1 MSFELN
7 TVKLPTYFEK
17 IEGENKDSR
26 FQKMKVYVAH
36 TGVNLN
42 NSIFSKEV
50 LEKMLPSL
58 SYIPILGYI
67 SDNDDKEK
75 DFRGH
80 GEKVSVSEGEMK
92 IEYLTRAYGFVGE
105 DHNAHFEIAGG
116 KEWLVCTGYL
126 WTRFGEAIDLFNESN
141 GRKGQSMEV
150 VDGDGYV
157 DGSGHIVFTD
167 GKFNGLCILGDDVP
181 PAMAGAT
188 ISMEFSK
195 TDVKNSIQEMLNEF
209 SVFEKGAKPLANKK
223 KNADEEVVKDDV
235 KSEDVEKGEVEEQ
248 PVKEEPTKDESGKKE
263 PAKEKGSEI
272 KEDPKAEEK
281 SKDEKVEDKEE
292 KESKDSHVEGHE
304 ESEGEH
310 EESSETEENFSFD
323 LAKRRDNV
331 VEALHNKYGKDA
343 WVWVNNIFDD
353 KVIYTVDSEEKSFM
367 CDYSVNADGSV
378 KLADPVEVFL
388 EYLTGEEVKK
398 VEAERSR
405 VSELEAELKELKK
418 FQADVEQAE
427 KEAVLKEAKH
437 QLSEEKTVEIRAAF
451 SKLSKEEVEKE
462 IAYAI
467 YQTNK
472 GNNTKRNTVRAVNTA
487 KNETFGFGTADELFR
502 K

>member
-17 IEGENKDSR
+17 VEGENKDSR

-50 LEKMLPSL
+50 LGKMLPSL

-80 GEKVSVSEGEMK
+80 GEKVSVSEGEME

-141 GRKGQSMEV
+141 GHKGQSMEV

-195 TDVKNSIQEMLNEF
+195 TDVKSSIQEMLNEF

-235 KSEDVEKGEVEEQ
+235 KSEDIVDGKNKDIPEKNDD
-248 PVKEEPTKDESGKKE
+248 KTGK
-263 PAKEKGSEI
+263 SS
-272 KEDPKAEEK
+272 EEK
-281 SKDEKVEDKEE
+281 TSKDEKSKEDKEN
-292 KESKDSHVEGHE
+292 ESAEDHTDSGVDE
-304 ESEGEH
+304 ETSED
-310 EESSETEENFSFD
+310 NFSFD
-323 LAKRRDNV
+323 LGKRRDNV

-353 KVIYTVDSEEKSFM
+353 KVIYTVDGEEKSFM

-398 VEAERSR
+398 VESERSR
-405 VSELEAELKELKK
+405 VTELEAELKELKK
-418 FQADVEQAE
+418 FQADVEYAE
-427 KEAVLKEAKH
+427 KEAILKEAKH
-437 QLSEEKTVEIRAAF
+437 QLSEEKTSEIRAAF
-451 SKLSKEEVEKE
+451 SKLNKEEVEKE

-472 GNNTKRNTVRAVNTA
+472 VNTKRNAVRAVKTA
-487 KNETFGFGTADELFR
+487 KNETYGFGTADELFH

>member
-17 IEGENKDSR
+17 IEDEKNKDSR

-50 LEKMLPSL
+50 LEKMLPTL

-67 SDNDDKEK
+67 DANDDKEK

-80 GEKVSVSEGEMK
+80 GEKVSVSNGEVK
-92 IEYLTRAYGFVGE
+92 IEYLTHAYGFVGE
-105 DHNAHFEIAGG
+105 DHDAHFEIVGG

-126 WTRFGEAIDLFNESN
+126 WTRFREAIDLFGESN
-141 GRKGQSMEV
+141 GHKGQSMEV
-150 VDGDGYV
+150 IDGDGYV

-181 PAMAGAT
+181 PAMAGST

-195 TDVKNSIQEMLNEF
+195 TYVKNSIQEMLNEF
-209 SVFEKGAKPLANKK
+209 SVFAKGAKTLTNKK
-223 KNADEEVVKDDV
+223 KNTDEEIVKEDV
-235 KSEDVEKGEVEEQ
+235 KSKDVEKEET
-248 PVKEEPTKDESGKKE
+248 KEKTSKEDSVKDETDKKE
-263 PAKEKGSEI
+263 STTGKDTETEGS
-272 KEDPKAEEK
+272 
-281 SKDEKVEDKEE
+281 SKDEKDKDDEE
-292 KESKDSHVEGHE
+292 KDSKDSHIE
-304 ESEGEH
+304 EHAESQEET

-323 LAKRRDNV
+323 LEKRRDNV
-331 VEALHNKYGKDA
+331 EEALVGKHGKDE
-343 WVWVNNIFDD
+343 WLWVNRIFDD
-353 KVIYTVDSEEKSFM
+353 KVVYTLDSEDKSYM
-367 CDYSVNADGSV
+367 CEYSVNADGSI
-378 KLADPVEVFL
+378 KLNESVEVFL
-388 EYLTGEEVKK
+388 EYLTAEEVKK
-398 VEAERSR
+398 VESERSR
-405 VSELEAELKELKK
+405 VTELEAELKELKK
-418 FQADVEQAE
+418 FQADVERAE
-427 KEAVLKEAKH
+427 KEAILKEAKH
-437 QLSEEKTVEIRAAF
+437 QLSEKKTVEIRASF

-487 KNETFGFGTADELFR
+487 KNETFGFGTADTLFH

>member
-17 IEGENKDSR
+17 IEDEENKDSR

-67 SDNDDKEK
+67 DNNDDKEK

-80 GEKVSVSEGEMK
+80 GEKISVSNGEVK

-105 DHNAHFEIAGG
+105 DHDAHFEITGG

-126 WTRFGEAIDLFNESN
+126 WTRFREAIDLFSKSN
-141 GRKGQSMEV
+141 GYKGQSMEV

-167 GKFNGLCILGDDVP
+167 GKFNGLCILGNDVP
-181 PAMAGAT
+181 PAMTGAT

-209 SVFEKGAKPLANKK
+209 SVFEKGAKPLTKKK
-223 KNADEEVVKDDV
+223 KNADEEIVKDDI
-235 KSEDVEKGEVEEQ
+235 KSEDVEKNTTED
-248 PVKEEPTKDESGKKE
+248 KTIKDESGEDKAESKE
-263 PAKEKGSEI
+263 STAEKDT
-272 KEDPKAEEK
+272 KPEEK
-281 SKDEKVEDKEE
+281 SKDEKVKDEDE
-292 KESKDSHVEGHE
+292 KESKDSHVEEHAASE
-304 ESEGEH
+304 EDEQ
-310 EESSETEENFSFD
+310 SSETEENFSFD
-323 LAKRRDNV
+323 LEKRRDNV
-331 VEALHNKYGKDA
+331 EKALVSKYGKDV
-343 WVWVNNIFDD
+343 WVWVNRIFDD
-353 KVIYTVDSEEKSFM
+353 KVIYTLDSEEKSYM
-367 CDYSVNADGSV
+367 CEYNVNADGSI
-378 KLADPVEVFL
+378 KLNEPAEVFL
-388 EYLTGEEVKK
+388 EYLTAEEVKK
-398 VEAERSR
+398 VESERSR
-405 VSELEAELKELKK
+405 VTELEAELKELKK

-437 QLSEEKTVEIRAAF
+437 QLSEEKTIEIRAAF

-487 KNETFGFGTADELFR
+487 KNESFGFGTADTLFH